1 MSFRVKLMLLTAT
14 AIAVTVACASF
25 AVWQVAKHQLF
36 NQVDRQLQTQAVE
49 AVSSHGPGGPFGA
62 PVPYMLID
70 PNGNV
75 VRQNISAMVTIDSGM
90 KRVAAGKKT
99 EYYVDRKVSGQHGPL
114 HVRIYAEGLRG
125 GGAVV
130 TAVDLSPTDRALHKI
145 GFWAVLIGG
154 FGVALAAALA
164 AFVAAAALRPIRRLT
179 AAADNVAATGSLT
192 ERVEVSGHDEL
203 GRLATQFNA
212 MLAAL
217 ESSVGA
223 QRRLVADASH
233 ELRTPLTSV
242 RTNVDLL
249 REGKLPEDEA
259 RHALEESSVELD
271 ALTRLVSDLVE
282 LARGEER
289 KLRLEEVQLD
299 DLVAATVERAQAR
312 APQVTFVTAL
322 SPTQVTAD
330 PVLLERAVSNLL
342 DNAVKYSPDGAPIE
356 VSVRGGEVIVA
367 DHGPGIA
374 EEDLPRVFDR
384 FYRAATARSKPG
396 AGLGLA
402 IVREAAEAHGGRAI
416 AENSPSGARFRLV
429 LPTA

>member
-1 MSFRVKLMLLTAT
+1 MSFSFRAKLMLLTAT

-36 NQVDRQLQTQAVE
+36 SQVDRQLRTQAVE
-49 AVSSHGPGGPFGA
+49 AASSHTPGGPFGG
-62 PVPYMLID
+62 PVGYMLIA
-70 PNGNV
+70 PTGAV
-75 VRQNISAMVTIDSGM
+75 VRQNIQVPIDAGM
-90 KRVAAGKKT
+90 KGVAAGKQT
-99 EYYVDRKVSGQHGPL
+99 EYYVDKTISGH
-114 HVRIYAEGLRG
+114 HVRIYAAGFQS
-125 GGAVV
+125 GGAVI
-130 TAVDLSPTDRALHKI
+130 TAIDLSPTDRALHRI

-154 FGVALAAALA
+154 IGVAIAAALA

-179 AAADNVAATGSLT
+179 AAAENVAATGDLT
-192 ERVEVSGHDEL
+192 ERVDVTTEDEL

-217 ESSVGA
+217 ERSVGA

-233 ELRTPLTSV
+233 ELRTPLTAV
-242 RTNVDLL
+242 RTNIDLL
-249 REGKLPEDEA
+249 REGKLPKDEE
-259 RHALEESSVELD
+259 RHALDEASVELD

-289 KLRLEEVQLD
+289 KLRLEDVQLD
-299 DLVAATVERAQAR
+299 DLVASSVERAQAR

-322 SPTQVTAD
+322 SPTQVRAD

-374 EEDLPRVFDR
+374 DEDLPRVFDR

-402 IVREAAEAHGGRAI
+402 IVREAAEAHGGRAT
-416 AENSPSGARFRLV
+416 AESSPSGARFRLV